1 MLLKYGFWLIFRGRS
16 IPRKPSVKSDQI
28 KFADGE
34 EDINFGLPFKVNSI
48 TLWPGEVSG
57 FRQSAHFTHRP
68 LYIIYPGFFTSTL
81 ILIFIARSFSCKTY
95 DQHIESYFTS
105 FLNLWSDLQKIIC
118 RWNTGCWKEAFV
130 LPETIWVFPSF
141 ERQHWNCILE
151 GEKGLYI
158 GNLMPCPRDIW
169 WKENTTP
176 ATSEQAV
183 QNTAVFCLIFLD
195 ENKKRRLALFFTWHY
210 QLLVVWKSLKFLM
223 DNGSHR

>member
-1 MLLKYGFWLIFRGRS
+1 M
-16 IPRKPSVKSDQI
+16 
-28 KFADGE
+28 
-34 EDINFGLPFKVNSI
+34 
-48 TLWPGEVSG
+48 SG

-118 RWNTGCWKEAFV
+118 RWNTGWWREAFV

-176 ATSEQAV
+176 ATSEQAA